1 VKGAPTAGAIANATA
16 HATADG
22 LLDAGAVHADLA
34 PPAAAAPPL
43 PAPSRSDTKWVALK
57 DLVTRAAPELD
68 SPIRRKKLPAQT
80 VVRVLRTHHLPDGT
94 RRALVMLEEQ
104 AHNRKGRHEGW
115 VSFRADLLAPCV
127 EEEAGVEEKDPPSQR
142 LGEAT
147 RTAAPA
153 PAPAASAAGPSSAPF
168 AAPAAPSAAPFS
180 SSSSSC
186 SSSALVD
193 LSDEQG
199 SRLEPAPLVAVAA
212 AAGITTKAE
221 YAAVL
226 ALHSA
231 QVRGAKRNPSLWP

>member
-1 VKGAPTAGAIANATA
+1 MKGAPTAGATANATA

-34 PPAAAAPPL
+34 PPAAAPPPL

-68 SPIRRKKLPAQT
+68 SSIRRKKLPAQT

-127 EEEAGVEEKDPPSQR
+127 EEEAGAEEKDPPSRR

-153 PAPAASAAGPSSAPF
+153 PAPAASAAAPSSSSAPF
-168 AAPAAPSAAPFS
+168 AAPAAPFS

-199 SRLEPAPLVAVAA
+199 SRLEPAPLVAAAA

-226 ALHSA
+226 AIHSA
-231 QVRGAKRNPSLWP
+231 QVRGAKRNPP